1 MRTGDRGA
9 FCDATGAL
17 RILGRV
23 DDVVNVRG
31 VRVDARAVEAA
42 LGAGVVVVF
51 VDGGDASRG
60 ALVAF
65 AEPGAAPDLGAV
77 AAAARPSEVVRLDAL
92 PRGSAGKVDRAALR
106 LLAEAKRGLDAP
118 ARRLPGAPP
127 PPADVSAVEAWLR
140 ELYAAL
146 APGDGDDFLRRG
158 GTSLAAVEA
167 AWRVNDAF
175 GCDAAPADVRGVL
188 ELARLVAA
196 RARGAS
202 PPAKRARAAEEPA
215 EVPAAPAEAPAAP
228 AAPAGPRARA
238 AALAPAWA
246 LDLGRCVDASAA
258 LVAGGR
264 AVASSHAKRTVAV
277 DVATGAA
284 VWEARV
290 GDAGDQAGVLGDAS
304 TEAAALVWDDLVFVG
319 SYDGCLYALR
329 AATGAVA
336 WTFAAG
342 GPVKRA
348 AVRCGGDVVFGSH
361 DRRVYRV
368 SRAGARRWASG
379 DLGGAV
385 YASPAVAGDVVVA
398 ATTAGALVGLDA
410 DTGHRRWARRSGAPV
425 YGTPAL
431 ADGVLY
437 YGDVGGAA
445 RAVSAADGGGVWVFT
460 DGARTPI
467 YAPPLVAG
475 AAVYFGDDRGR
486 LARRRRGD
494 GAKEWTAAL
503 PGKLFAAPARVA
515 AVLVAATTGGVVVVL
530 REDDGALLAR
540 ARLPAEVFSTPVVA
554 GRRVLLGCRDDHL
567 HALDLDVEYE
577 A

>member
-9 FCDATGAL
+9 FCGATGAL

-65 AEPGAAPDLGAV
+65 AEPGAAPDLAAV

-106 LLAEAKRGLDAP
+106 RLAEAKRGLDAP
-118 ARRLPGAPP
+118 ARRLPGAAP

-175 GCDAAPADVRGVL
+175 GCDAAPADVRAVAD
-188 ELARLVAA
+188 LARLVAA

-215 EVPAAPAEAPAAP
+215 EVPVAPVGAPAAP
-228 AAPAGPRARA
+228 AAGPRARA

-348 AVRCGGDVVFGSH
+348 AVRCSGDVVFGSH
-361 DRRVYRV
+361 DNRVYRV

-410 DTGHRRWARRSGAPV
+410 ETGHRRWARRSGAPV

-530 REDDGALLAR
+530 REDDGAPLAR